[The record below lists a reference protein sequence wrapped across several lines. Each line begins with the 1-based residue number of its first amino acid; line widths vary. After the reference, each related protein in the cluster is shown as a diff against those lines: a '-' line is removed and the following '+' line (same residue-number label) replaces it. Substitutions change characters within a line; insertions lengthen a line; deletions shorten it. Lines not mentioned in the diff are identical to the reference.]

1 MTHLFVWGRKWII
14 KLNYIVTFCLFFY
27 CVWFWERCLGGA
39 VILEKEM
46 YLKQNFIL
54 TDKID
59 QYCIDNPT
67 AIVKHPGNCGWYY
80 NCSNRDSTIGKYIQ
94 ECRYPEL
101 FSTITKKCE
110 EFTDVNCISRHEP
123 LAPCK

>member
-1 MTHLFVWGRKWII
+1 MNHQTELYRYFLSLFLLCLVLGEVFGGRSYFRKRNVPQT
-14 KLNYIVTFCLFFY
+14 K
-27 CVWFWERCLGGA
+27 
-39 VILEKEM
+39 
-46 YLKQNFIL
+46 FIL

-80 NCSNRDSTIGKYIQ
+80 NCSSRDSTIGKYIQ

>member
-1 MTHLFVWGRKWII
+1 MNHQTELYRYFLSLF
-14 KLNYIVTFCLFFY
+14 LLCLVLGEVF
-27 CVWFWERCLGGA
+27 GGA

-123 LAPCK
+123 QAPCK